1 MRSVKRIKAP
11 KSHQSLGS
19 EIISK
24 ILKIRSREILDSRGN
39 PTVEADVFT
48 NEGLSRASVPSGAS
62 TGKYEAFELRDGGS
76 RYLGQ
81 GVLKAVSNVNG
92 VIAKKLIGQ
101 DCTKQK
107 EVDELMIELDGTPN
121 KSNLGANAI
130 LAVSMA
136 ICKAGALESNLPLYE
151 YLAELA
157 GSRGVTLPIP
167 QMNVIN
173 GGMHAGIKNDFQEH
187 LIIPFGAKTF
197 SDALR
202 MCSETCHTLKKNLKE
217 KFGNSATLVGDEGG
231 FVPPLKNVNERL
243 KFISEAIE
251 ELGYT
256 KEFGLAIDAAASE
269 FYDKRRYNIMEKEY
283 SSSELTDFYSEMCE
297 KFRIISIEDGL
308 SEDDWEGWTKMK
320 SELGKKIQ
328 IVGDDLLVTNVERI
342 RKAIKLDACNALLLK
357 LNQIGTVT
365 EALDASKLAREAG
378 WNVIVSHRSGS
389 TEETF
394 FADLVVGLDAG
405 QFKYGAPARSERT
418 CNYNQLLR
426 IEEQL
431 GRKAQY
437 SKIFG

>member
-1 MRSVKRIKAP
+1 M
-11 KSHQSLGS
+11 
-19 EIISK
+19 SK
-24 ILKIRSREILDSRGN
+24 INKIRAREILDSRGN

-48 NEGLSRASVPSGAS
+48 RGGLSRASVPSGAS
-62 TGKYEAFELRDGGS
+62 TGKHEALELRDAGR

-81 GVLKAVSNVNG
+81 GVLKAVSNVNNI
-92 VIAKKLIGQ
+92 IAKKLVGQ

-107 EVDELMIELDGTPN
+107 EADELMIDLDGTPN

-136 ICKAGALESNLPLYE
+136 VCKAGALESNLPLYE
-151 YLAELA
+151 YVAALVD
-157 GSRGVTLPIP
+157 SRGVTLPIP

-187 LIIPFGAKTF
+187 MIIPFGAKTY

-202 MCSETCHTLKKNLKE
+202 MCSETYHTLKKNLKE
-217 KFGNSATLVGDEGG
+217 KFGSSAILVGDEGG
-231 FVPPLKNVNERL
+231 FVPPLKSVDERL

-256 KEFGLAIDAAASE
+256 KEFGLGIDAASSE
-269 FYDKRRYNIMEKEY
+269 FYSNGRYSIMEKDC
-283 SSSELTDFYSEMCE
+283 SSAELTDFYSDLCE

-308 SEDDWEGWTKMK
+308 SEDDWDGWIKLK

-342 RKAIKLDACNALLLK
+342 KKAIKLDACNALLLK

-365 EALDASKLAREAG
+365 EALAAFRSARDAE

-426 IEEQL
+426 IEEEL
-431 GRKAQY
+431 GGKAKY

>member
-1 MRSVKRIKAP
+1 M
-11 KSHQSLGS
+11 
-19 EIISK
+19 SK
-24 ILKIRSREILDSRGN
+24 INKIRAREILDSRGN

-48 NEGLSRASVPSGAS
+48 KGGLSRASVPSGAS
-62 TGKYEAFELRDGGS
+62 TGKHEALELRDGGR

-81 GVLKAVSNVNG
+81 GVLKAVSNVNNI
-92 VIAKKLIGQ
+92 IAKKLVGQ

-107 EVDELMIELDGTPN
+107 EADELMIDLDGTPN

-136 ICKAGALESNLPLYE
+136 VCKAGALESNLPLYE
-151 YLAELA
+151 YVAALVD
-157 GSRGVTLPIP
+157 SRGVTLPIP

-187 LIIPFGAKTF
+187 MIIPFGAKTY

-202 MCSETCHTLKKNLKE
+202 MCSETYHTLKKNLKE
-217 KFGNSATLVGDEGG
+217 KFGSSAILVGDEGG
-231 FVPPLKNVNERL
+231 FVPPLKSVDERL
-243 KFISEAIE
+243 KFMSEAIE

-256 KEFGLAIDAAASE
+256 KEFGLGIDAASSE
-269 FYDKRRYNIMEKEY
+269 FYSKGRYSIMEKDY
-283 SSSELTDFYSEMCE
+283 SSAELTDFYSDLCE
-297 KFRIISIEDGL
+297 KFRVISIEDGL
-308 SEDDWEGWTKMK
+308 SEDDWDGWIKLK

-342 RKAIKLDACNALLLK
+342 KKAIKLDACNALLLK

-365 EALDASKLAREAG
+365 EALAAFRSARDAE

-426 IEEQL
+426 IEEEL
-431 GRKAQY
+431 GGKAKY

>member
-1 MRSVKRIKAP
+1 M
-11 KSHQSLGS
+11 
-19 EIISK
+19 SK
-24 ILKIRSREILDSRGN
+24 IIKIGAREILDSRGN
-39 PTVEADVFT
+39 PTVEAYVFT
-48 NEGLSRASVPSGAS
+48 TGGLSRASVPSGAS
-62 TGKYEAFELRDGGS
+62 TGKYEALELRDGGR
-76 RYLGQ
+76 RYLGE
-81 GVLKAVSNVNG
+81 GVLKAVSNVNN
-92 VIAKKLIGQ
+92 VIAKKIVGQ

-107 EVDELMIELDGTPN
+107 EADELMIELDGTLN

-151 YLAELA
+151 YIAKFVD
-157 GSRGVTLPIP
+157 SRGVTLPIP

-173 GGMHAGIKNDFQEH
+173 GGMHAGIANDFQEH
-187 LIIPFGAKTF
+187 MIIPFGAKTF

-202 MCSETCHTLKKNLKE
+202 MCSETYHTLKKNLKE
-217 KFGNSATLVGDEGG
+217 KFGNSAILVGDEGG
-231 FVPPLKNVNERL
+231 FVPPLKSVNERL
-243 KFISEAIE
+243 KFMSEAIE
-251 ELGYT
+251 EIGYT
-256 KEFGLAIDAAASE
+256 KEFGLAIDAASSE
-269 FYDKRRYNIMEKEY
+269 FYGKGRYSIMEKNY
-283 SSSELTDFYSEMCE
+283 SSGELTDFYSDMCE

-308 SEDDWEGWTKMK
+308 SEDDWDGWIRLNSK
-320 SELGKKIQ
+320 LGKRIQ

-342 RKAIKLDACNALLLK
+342 RKAVKLDACNALLLK

-365 EALDASKLAREAG
+365 EALAAFGSAREAG

-426 IEEQL
+426 IEEEL
-431 GRKAQY
+431 GRKAKY
-437 SKIFG
+437 SRIFG

>member
-1 MRSVKRIKAP
+1 M
-11 KSHQSLGS
+11 
-19 EIISK
+19 SK
-24 ILKIRSREILDSRGN
+24 IIKIRAREILDSRSN

-62 TGKYEAFELRDGGS
+62 TGKYEALELRDGGR
-76 RYLGQ
+76 RYLGK
-81 GVLKAVSNVNG
+81 GVLKAVSNVNNI
-92 VIAKKLIGQ
+92 IAKKIIGQ

-107 EVDELMIELDGTPN
+107 EADESMIDLDGTPN

-136 ICKAGALESNLPLYE
+136 VCKAGALESNLPLHE
-151 YLAELA
+151 YIAKLVN
-157 GSRGVTLPIP
+157 SRGATLPVP

-187 LIIPFGAKTF
+187 MIIPFGAKTF
-197 SDALR
+197 SEALR
-202 MCSETCHTLKKNLKE
+202 MCSETYHTLKKNLKE
-217 KFGNSATLVGDEGG
+217 KFGNSAILVGDEGG
-231 FVPPLKNVNERL
+231 FVPPLKSVYERL
-243 KFISEAIE
+243 KFMSEAIE
-251 ELGYT
+251 ELGYA
-256 KEFGLAIDAAASE
+256 KEFALAIDAAASQ
-269 FYDKRRYNIMEKEY
+269 FYDKGLYNIMEKEY
-283 SSSELTDFYSEMCE
+283 SSAELADFYSDLCG
-297 KFRIISIEDGL
+297 KFRIISVEDGL
-308 SEDDWEGWTKMK
+308 SEDDWDGWIKLN
-320 SELGKKIQ
+320 SGLGGKIQ

-342 RKAIKLDACNALLLK
+342 KKAIKLDACNALLMK

-365 EALDASKLAREAG
+365 KALDAFKSARKAG

-426 IEEQL
+426 IEEEL
-431 GRKAQY
+431 GRKAKYAQ
-437 SKIFG
+437 IFN

>member
-1 MRSVKRIKAP
+1 
-11 KSHQSLGS
+11 L
-19 EIISK
+19 SK
-24 ILKIRSREILDSRGN
+24 IIKIGAREILDSRGN
-39 PTVEADVFT
+39 PTVEAYVFT
-48 NEGLSRASVPSGAS
+48 TGGLSRASVPSGAS
-62 TGKYEAFELRDGGS
+62 TGKYEALELRDGGS
-76 RYLGQ
+76 RYLGE
-81 GVLKAVSNVNG
+81 GVLKAVSNVNN
-92 VIAKKLIGQ
+92 VIAKKIVGQ

-107 EVDELMIELDGTPN
+107 EADELMIELDGTLN

-151 YLAELA
+151 YIAKFVD
-157 GSRGVTLPIP
+157 SRGVTLPIP

-173 GGMHAGIKNDFQEH
+173 GGMHAGIANDFQEH
-187 LIIPFGAKTF
+187 MIIPFGAKTF

-202 MCSETCHTLKKNLKE
+202 MCSETYHTLKKNLKE
-217 KFGNSATLVGDEGG
+217 KFGNSAILVGDEGG
-231 FVPPLKNVNERL
+231 FVPPLKSVDERL
-243 KFISEAIE
+243 KFMSEAIE

-256 KEFGLAIDAAASE
+256 KEFGLAIDAASSE
-269 FYDKRRYNIMEKEY
+269 FYGKGRYSIMEKNY
-283 SSSELTDFYSEMCE
+283 SSGELTDFYSDLCE

-308 SEDDWEGWTKMK
+308 SEDDWDGWIRLNSK
-320 SELGKKIQ
+320 LGKRIQ

-342 RKAIKLDACNALLLK
+342 RKAVKVDACNALLLK

-365 EALDASKLAREAG
+365 EALAAFGSAREAG

-426 IEEQL
+426 IEEEL
-431 GRKAQY
+431 GRKAKY
-437 SKIFG
+437 SRIFG

>member
-1 MRSVKRIKAP
+1 M
-11 KSHQSLGS
+11 
-19 EIISK
+19 SK
-24 ILKIRSREILDSRGN
+24 ILKIRAREILDSRGN

-48 NEGLSRASVPSGAS
+48 NGGLSGASVPSGAS

-76 RYLGQ
+76 RYLGE
-81 GVLKAVSNVNG
+81 GVLKAVSNVNN
-92 VIAKKLIGQ
+92 VIARKIVGQ

-107 EVDELMIELDGTPN
+107 EVDELMIELDGTLN

-136 ICKAGALESNLPLYE
+136 VCKAGALESNLPLYE
-151 YLAELA
+151 YIAELA

-187 LIIPFGAKTF
+187 LIMPFGAKTY

-202 MCSETCHTLKKNLKE
+202 MCSETYHTLKKNLKE

-231 FVPPLKNVNERL
+231 FVPPLKSVDERL
-243 KFISEAIE
+243 KFMSEAIE

-269 FYDKRRYNIMEKEY
+269 FYYNGRYNIMEKEY
-283 SSSELTDFYSEMCE
+283 SSGELANFYSEMCE

-308 SEDDWEGWTKMK
+308 SEDDWAGWTNMK

-365 EALDASKLAREAG
+365 EALDAFKLAREAG

-426 IEEQL
+426 IEEEL
-431 GRKAQY
+431 GGKAKY

>member
-1 MRSVKRIKAP
+1 M
-11 KSHQSLGS
+11 
-19 EIISK
+19 SK
-24 ILKIRSREILDSRGN
+24 IIKIGAREILDSRGN
-39 PTVEADVFT
+39 PTVEAYVFT
-48 NEGLSRASVPSGAS
+48 TGRLSRASVPSGAS
-62 TGKYEAFELRDGGS
+62 TGKYEALELRDGGR
-76 RYLGQ
+76 RYLGK
-81 GVLKAVSNVNG
+81 GVLKAVGNVNDI
-92 VIAKKLIGQ
+92 IAKNIVGQ

-107 EVDELMIELDGTPN
+107 EADELMIELDGTLN

-151 YLAELA
+151 YIAKLVD
-157 GSRGVTLPIP
+157 SRGVTLPIP

-173 GGMHAGIKNDFQEH
+173 GGMHAGIANDFQEH
-187 LIIPFGAKTF
+187 MIIPFGAKTY

-202 MCSETCHTLKKNLKE
+202 MCSETYHTLKKNLKE
-217 KFGNSATLVGDEGG
+217 KFGNSAILVGDEGG
-231 FVPPLKNVNERL
+231 FVPPLKSVDERL
-243 KFISEAIE
+243 KFMSEAIE

-256 KEFGLAIDAAASE
+256 KEFGLAIDAASSE
-269 FYDKRRYNIMEKEY
+269 FYGKGRYSIMEKNY
-283 SSSELTDFYSEMCE
+283 SSGELTDFYSDMCE

-308 SEDDWEGWTKMK
+308 SEDDWDGWIRLNSK
-320 SELGKKIQ
+320 LGIRIQ

-342 RKAIKLDACNALLLK
+342 RKAVKLDACNALLLK

-365 EALDASKLAREAG
+365 EALAAFGSAREAG

-394 FADLVVGLDAG
+394 FADLAVGLDAG

-426 IEEQL
+426 IEEEL
-431 GRKAQY
+431 GGKAKY
-437 SKIFG
+437 SRIFG

>member
-1 MRSVKRIKAP
+1 M
-11 KSHQSLGS
+11 
-19 EIISK
+19 SK
-24 ILKIRSREILDSRGN
+24 ILKIRAREILDSRGN

-48 NEGLSRASVPSGAS
+48 NGGLPRASVPSGAS

-76 RYLGQ
+76 RFLGE
-81 GVLKAVSNVNG
+81 GVVKAVSNVNN

-107 EVDELMIELDGTPN
+107 EVDELMIELDGTHN

-136 ICKAGALESNLPLYE
+136 VCKSGALESNLPLYE
-151 YLAELA
+151 YIATLA

-187 LIIPFGAKTF
+187 LILPFGAKTY

-202 MCSETCHTLKKNLKE
+202 MCSETYHTLKKNLKE
-217 KFGNSATLVGDEGG
+217 KFGSSATLVGDEGG
-231 FVPPLKNVNERL
+231 FVPPLKSVDERL

-269 FYDKRRYNIMEKEY
+269 FYDDKGRYNIMEKEY
-283 SSSELTDFYSEMCE
+283 SSGELTDFYSEMCE

-308 SEDDWEGWTKMK
+308 SEDDWDGWTNMK

-365 EALDASKLAREAG
+365 EALDAFKLAREAG

-426 IEEQL
+426 IEEEL
-431 GRKAQY
+431 GGKAKY

>member
-1 MRSVKRIKAP
+1 
-11 KSHQSLGS
+11 LS
-19 EIISK
+19 EIIK
-24 ILKIRSREILDSRGN
+24 IGAREILDSRGN
-39 PTVEADVFT
+39 PTVEVDVFT
-48 NEGLSRASVPSGAS
+48 KGGLSRASVPSGAS
-62 TGKYEAFELRDGGS
+62 TGKYEACELRDGGR

-81 GVLKAVSNVNG
+81 GVLKAVSNVNN
-92 VIAKKLIGQ
+92 VIAKKIVGQ

-107 EVDELMIELDGTPN
+107 EVDKLMIDLDGTPN

-136 ICKAGALESNLPLYE
+136 VCKAGALESNLPLYE
-151 YLAELA
+151 YIAALVD
-157 GSRGVTLPIP
+157 SKGVTLPIP

-187 LIIPFGAKTF
+187 MIIPFGAKTY

-202 MCSETCHTLKKNLKE
+202 MCSETYHTLKKNLKE
-217 KFGNSATLVGDEGG
+217 KFGNSAILVGDEGG
-231 FVPPLKNVNERL
+231 FVPPLESVDERL
-243 KFISEAIE
+243 KFMSDAIE

-256 KEFGLAIDAAASE
+256 KDFGLAIDAASSE
-269 FYDKRRYNIMEKEY
+269 FYSNGRYNIKEKDF
-283 SSSELTDFYSEMCE
+283 SSGELTDFYLDLCE
-297 KFRIISIEDGL
+297 KFRIISIEDGM
-308 SEDDWEGWTKMK
+308 SEDDWDGWTKLK

-342 RKAIKLDACNALLLK
+342 RKAIKRNACNALLLK

-365 EALDASKLAREAG
+365 EALDAFKLAREVR

-394 FADLVVGLDAG
+394 FADLVVGLEAG

-426 IEEQL
+426 IEEEL
-431 GRKAQY
+431 GEKAKY

>member
-1 MRSVKRIKAP
+1 M
-11 KSHQSLGS
+11 S
-19 EIISK
+19 EIIK
-24 ILKIRSREILDSRGN
+24 IGAREILDSRGN
-39 PTVEADVFT
+39 PTVEVDVFT
-48 NEGLSRASVPSGAS
+48 KGGLSRASVPSGAS
-62 TGKYEAFELRDGGS
+62 TGKYEACELRDGGR

-81 GVLKAVSNVNG
+81 GVLKAVSNVNN
-92 VIAKKLIGQ
+92 VIAKKIVGQ

-107 EVDELMIELDGTPN
+107 EVDKLMIDLDGTPN

-136 ICKAGALESNLPLYE
+136 VCKAGALESNLPLYE
-151 YLAELA
+151 YIAALVD
-157 GSRGVTLPIP
+157 SKGVTLPIP

-187 LIIPFGAKTF
+187 MIIPFGAKTY

-202 MCSETCHTLKKNLKE
+202 MCSETYHTLKKNLKE
-217 KFGNSATLVGDEGG
+217 KFGNSAILVGDEGG
-231 FVPPLKNVNERL
+231 FVPPLESVDERL
-243 KFISEAIE
+243 KFMSDAIE

-256 KEFGLAIDAAASE
+256 KDFGLAIDAASSE
-269 FYDKRRYNIMEKEY
+269 FYSNGRYNIKEKDF
-283 SSSELTDFYSEMCE
+283 SSGELTDFYLDLCE
-297 KFRIISIEDGL
+297 KFRIISIEDGM
-308 SEDDWEGWTKMK
+308 SEDDWDGWTKLK

-342 RKAIKLDACNALLLK
+342 RKAIKRNACNALLLK

-365 EALDASKLAREAG
+365 EALDAFKLAREVG

-394 FADLVVGLDAG
+394 FADLVVGLEAG

-426 IEEQL
+426 IEEEL
-431 GRKAQY
+431 GEKAKY